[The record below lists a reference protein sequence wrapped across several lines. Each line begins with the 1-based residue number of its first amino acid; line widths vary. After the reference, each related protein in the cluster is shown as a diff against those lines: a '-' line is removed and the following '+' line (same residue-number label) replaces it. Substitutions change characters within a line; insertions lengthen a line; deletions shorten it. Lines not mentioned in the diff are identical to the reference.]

1 MRQGIKCALG
11 QHQYE
16 VYKEEEVKNVWG
28 VVVKKAIISR
38 CAHCGKTDTEYVNII
53 SIDRI

>member
-11 QHQYE
+11 RHQYE
-16 VYKEEEVKNVWG
+16 VYKEEDVKNVWG

-38 CAHCGKTDTEYVNII
+38 CTHCGKTDVIYVTMI
-53 SIDRI
+53 SERV